1 MANPKKHRFTK
12 EQEKQLTELYLGGK
26 HTNPEIGK
34 IMRFGRGTLYDAIA
48 FFALP
53 AKFKEKYGMNK
64 SQFISSKINLST
76 DNPECPH
83 TGEKAIRHWYIDKG
97 LTAPEIGFKLG
108 LKAHQIRYK
117 IKLYKLGGEKPWNY
131 TPPKERIKDSISIIT
146 DLDKPRQF
154 ACDFRVLDKT
164 KAQPIKSRIELVK
177 SFEVMAKDR
186 NKVRHLLVSDLSTLD
201 VTQLTATTCRGI
213 NTQDGKDTFCLTQID
228 PSHTYCQH
236 HRSIYYTRQVSI

>member
-26 HTNPEIGK
+26 HKNPEIGK
-34 IMRFGRGTLYDAIA
+34 IMGFGRGTLNYAIA

-131 TPPKERIKDSISIIT
+131 TPPKERIKDSTSIIT
-146 DLDKPRQF
+146 DIDKPRRITR
-154 ACDFRVLDKT
+154 DFRVANKAKFQPNT
-164 KAQPIKSRIELVK
+164 KSKSENIKIMNENNHK
-177 SFEVMAKDR
+177 IK
-186 NKVRHLLVSDLSTLD
+186 HLLISDLSTLD

-213 NTQDGKDTFCLTQID
+213 NTNNGKDTFCLAQID
-228 PSHTYCQH
+228 PSQTYCQH
-236 HRSIYYTRQVSI
+236 HRSKYYARQVNNT